1 MMNCTRWYISCSLFE
16 AVLIHVFTSVH
27 RILEVVEDVLNVVE
41 VTPEEPFEFAAPA
54 FGVRVEDPPQDLGA
68 EETFTPNIT
77 ALFSRIM
84 NSTSRMQTETMP
96 ELPPAMV
103 TLGSTVLRPEN
114 NESRVTVST
123 SIYGSDSLFQQRQSF
138 IERTNREREQVGGI
152 VLDVVLRQNGK
163 VANVFRPP
171 NSNVVRPSFTKSA
184 VSEACNVSFL
194 NQILYF
200 LIYLFLCCLSQA
212 LYLSQY
218 VIL

>member
-1 MMNCTRWYISCSLFE
+1 M
-16 AVLIHVFTSVH
+16 SVH
-27 RILEVVEDVLNVVE
+27 RILEFVEAVLNVVE
-41 VTPEEPFEFAAPA
+41 VTPEDPFEFAAPA

-68 EETFTPNIT
+68 DETFTPNIT
-77 ALFSRIM
+77 ALFRQIM
-84 NSTSRMQTETMP
+84 NSMSSMQTETMS

-103 TLGSTVLRPEN
+103 TLGSTLLRPVN

-184 VSEACNVSFL
+184 VS
-194 NQILYF
+194 
-200 LIYLFLCCLSQA
+200 
-212 LYLSQY
+212 
-218 VIL
+218 